1 MLNPMKRPCVYI
13 LASKTNGVLYIGV
26 TNDLVRRVH
35 EHREGVVNGFSKTH
49 GLKLLV
55 YYEQYDDIRLA
66 IQREKTMKHW
76 PRAWKVRLINGLN
89 REWDDLYPSLI

>member
-1 MLNPMKRPCVYI
+1 MRGGSVYI
-13 LASKTNGVLYIGV
+13 LTNRRNGVLYIGI
-26 TNDLVRRVH
+26 TNNLARRVF
-35 EHREGVVNGFSKTH
+35 EHREGVVEGFTKTH

-76 PRAWKVRLINGLN
+76 PRAWKVRLINGFN
-89 REWDDLYPSLI
+89 REWTDLYPTLV